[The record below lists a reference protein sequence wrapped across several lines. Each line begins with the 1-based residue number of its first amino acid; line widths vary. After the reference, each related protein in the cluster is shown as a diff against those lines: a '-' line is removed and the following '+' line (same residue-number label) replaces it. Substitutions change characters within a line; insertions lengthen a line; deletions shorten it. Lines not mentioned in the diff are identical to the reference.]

1 VLTAFLDES
10 GTHDQGV
17 CVTVAGF
24 YGDKDQWKMF
34 RDLWKPQ
41 SVKFHALNS
50 GSRFPKLCE
59 VIEASK
65 IHGVFV
71 TIWKANYKALA
82 TEHIKS
88 FIGNSY
94 AVCAFLCAMQICEE
108 VKNAPTAFVY
118 EQGQPNFEF
127 VKRILDAMV
136 DSGDGCITSVTGE
149 KKADFIELHA
159 ADFVS
164 HCASSYEKPLLQRL
178 FNAGLLKH
186 GHITEQILK
195 DAGRTVTAIVKKA
208 QNERL
213 KAKRQGRLSEDSSQ
227 MR

>member
-1 VLTAFLDES
+1 MLTAFLDES
-10 GTHDQGV
+10 GTDDKGL

-24 YGDKDQWKMF
+24 YGDEAQWRMF
-34 RDLWKPQ
+34 RDLWKPH
-41 SVKFHALNS
+41 SEKFHALNS

-59 VIEASK
+59 VIEASN
-65 IHGVFV
+65 IHGVFI

-82 TEHIKS
+82 TEHMKS
-88 FIGNSY
+88 FIGNTY

-108 VKNAPTAFVY
+108 VKNVPTSFVY

-127 VKRILDAMV
+127 VKRILDAMM
-136 DSGDGCITSVTGE
+136 DFGEGCIASVTGA

-164 HCASSYEKPLLQRL
+164 HCASSHEKPPLQRL
-178 FNAGLLKH
+178 FDAGLLKH
-186 GHITEQILK
+186 GHVTEQILR
-195 DAGRTVTAIVKKA
+195 DAGPSATAIVKKA

-213 KAKRQGRLSEDSSQ
+213 KAKGR
-227 MR
+227 RRR